1 MIRLLVLIVIIAV
14 FSKPIFRFVYRCI
27 RKLSAFYEGADDLS
41 IKYDNKI
48 NAERSFNDEL
58 KQKEKE
64 LKNEQKFLN
73 KYKKEK

>member
-14 FSKPIFRFVYRCI
+14 FSKPIFRFVYKCI

-48 NAERSFNDEL
+48 NAERGFNDEW
-58 KQKEKE
+58 KQKEKGIE
-64 LKNEQKFLN
+64 V
-73 KYKKEK
+73 